1 MRPTSSLLALILC
14 FLVATGVAGAHALQP
29 GFLKIEAMD
38 QTHWR
43 VLWRVP
49 DVGGQAMSLAL
60 SLPEGCDRPTPPPL
74 RFDGIAHVA
83 AWEVNCPSGLA
94 GGTIRVDGLEAT
106 LTDVLV
112 RFELAPGAIGTLR
125 LTPTEIAAELPQRPS
140 PSTVFT
146 SYTRMGVDH
155 ILSGADHLLFVFA
168 LMLLV
173 PDGRRLFGAI
183 TAFTVAHSLSLA
195 AAALGWIV
203 VPPPPV
209 EAVIALSIMFLAAEL
224 ARPPGQPPSLL
235 VNHPWV
241 ASFAFGLLH
250 GLGFAGA
257 LKEIGLPEGEVPL
270 ALFAFN
276 IGVEIGQLMF
286 VAAIMLA
293 WVALRRILPGAAAML
308 TSGPR
313 AGLRSLGY
321 AIGTISAFWL
331 LSRLA
336 AF

>member
-1 MRPTSSLLALILC
+1 MKPVGFLALFLC
-14 FLVATGVAGAHALQP
+14 LLGATGMACAHALQP
-29 GFLKIEAMD
+29 GFLQIEALD
-38 QTHWR
+38 RTHWR
-43 VLWRVP
+43 IAWRVP
-49 DVGGQAMSLAL
+49 DVGGQPMPLAL

-74 RFDGIAHVA
+74 RFDGLAHVA
-83 AWEVNCPSGLA
+83 AWPVTCPSGLA

-106 LTDVLV
+106 QTDVLV
-112 RFELAPGAIGTLR
+112 RFELTPGAVGTLR
-125 LTPTEIAAELPQRPS
+125 LTPTEIAAELPERPS
-140 PSTVFT
+140 PGTVFT
-146 SYTRMGVDH
+146 SYTRMGIDH
-155 ILSGADHLLFVFA
+155 ILSGTDHLLFVFA

-183 TAFTVAHSLSLA
+183 TAFTAAHSLSLA

-224 ARPPGQPPSLL
+224 ARPSGQPPSLL
-235 VNHPWV
+235 VNRPWI
-241 ASFAFGLLH
+241 ASFGFGLLH

-286 VAAIMLA
+286 VATILVS
-293 WVALRRILPGAAAML
+293 WFALRRILPGAAAIL
-308 TSGPR
+308 AGGTR
-313 AGLRSLGY
+313 VGLRTLGY
-321 AIGTISAFWL
+321 AIGTISAFWFL
-331 LSRLA
+331 TRLA